1 MSALVPGRNRCFFGV
16 SARDG
21 PRPPR
26 DDGNGS
32 RFAPRVFIVKGTD
45 LAFVPTFN
53 QRVSTRAV
61 PDREEPPASL
71 NPGRRRGVV
80 LLLRLVE
87 PPTFFAAESLAIL
100 QLFLNTGSPQKP
112 STPSPEESTFQ

>member
-32 RFAPRVFIVKGTD
+32 RFA
-45 LAFVPTFN
+45 
-53 QRVSTRAV
+53 

-100 QLFLNTGSPQKP
+100 QQILNTGSPQKP